1 LVNRARPAPI
11 QKVVSMKRT
20 IVATIVAVVL
30 ALLGGVAVL
39 LYAAGADARA
49 VAKQEPVQVLIA
61 AKRIPA
67 GTKGKAIVE
76 GGYVERVVMPA
87 SSVPADAVG
96 SIDAGLEELVV
107 TSDLQQRQVLLRGSF
122 GEAAVRTGGL
132 AVPDG
137 KVAITVEIGD
147 AERVAGH
154 VEAGAEVAVF
164 DTFTVAEGPGRTP
177 AGDGL
182 STDHKYTQATRLLL
196 PRVEVLAIG
205 ERVEADD
212 TKAKKDSTS
221 DEKSK
226 TQKVLVTV
234 AVSQA
239 EAEKLV
245 LAATTGSLYFALL
258 SDTSQVQPG
267 GGVDNRT
274 LFD

>member
-1 LVNRARPAPI
+1 V

-30 ALLGGVAVL
+30 ALIGGVAVL

-49 VAKQEPVQVLIA
+49 TANREPVQVLVA

-67 GTKGKAIVE
+67 GTTGKEIVD
-76 GGYVERVVMPA
+76 GGFVERVVMPA
-87 SSVPADAVG
+87 ASVPADAVG
-96 SIDAGLEELVV
+96 SIDAGLEGLVV
-107 TSDLQQRQVLLRGSF
+107 TSDLQKRQLVLRGSF

-132 AVPDG
+132 VVPDG
-137 KVAITVEIGD
+137 KVAVTVEIGD

-164 DTFTVAEGPGRTP
+164 DTFTVADGPGRTP
-177 AGDGL
+177 SGDGL

-205 ERVEADD
+205 ERVETDD
-212 TKAKKDSTS
+212 AKAKDDSSSEQKT
-221 DEKSK
+221 KS
-226 TQKVLVTV
+226 QKVLVTV
-234 AVSQA
+234 AVSQT

-258 SDTSQVQPG
+258 SDASQVQPG
-267 GGVDNRT
+267 AGVDNRT

>member
-1 LVNRARPAPI
+1 
-11 QKVVSMKRT
+11 MKRT
-20 IVATIVAVVL
+20 IVATVVAVLL
-30 ALLGGVAVL
+30 ALIGGAAVL

-49 VAKQEPVQVLIA
+49 TASREPVQVLVA
-61 AKRIPA
+61 TKRIPA
-67 GTKGKAIVE
+67 GTTGKAIVQ

-87 SSVPADAVG
+87 ASVPVDAVG
-96 SIDAGLEELVV
+96 SIDAGLEDLVV
-107 TSDLQQRQVLLRGSF
+107 TSDLQKRQLVLRGTF

-132 AVPDG
+132 VVPDG
-137 KVAITVEIGD
+137 RVAVTVEIGD

-164 DTFTVAEGPGRTP
+164 DTFTVAEGLGRTP

-182 STDHKYTQATRLLL
+182 STDHKYTHATRLLL

-205 ERVEADD
+205 ERVETDAK
-212 TKAKKDSTS
+212 TKGDSTS
-221 DEKSK
+221 ESK
-226 TQKVLVTV
+226 TKSQKVLVTV

-267 GGVDNRT
+267 AGVDNRT

>member
-1 LVNRARPAPI
+1 V

-30 ALLGGVAVL
+30 ALVGGAAVL

-49 VAKQEPVQVLIA
+49 TASREPVQVLVA

-67 GTKGKAIVE
+67 GTTGQDIVD

-87 SSVPADAVG
+87 ASVPADAVG
-96 SIDAGLEELVV
+96 AIDAGLEDLVV
-107 TSDLQQRQVLLRGSF
+107 TADLQQRQLLLRGAF

-132 AVPDG
+132 VVPDG
-137 KVAITVEIGD
+137 KVAVTVQIGD

-154 VEAGAEVAVF
+154 VEAGAAVAVF
-164 DTFTVAEGPGRTP
+164 DTFTVAEGLGRTP

-205 ERVEADD
+205 KHVETDEAK
-212 TKAKKDSTS
+212 TKDGSTS
-221 DEKSK
+221 ASK
-226 TQKVLVTV
+226 TKSQKVLVTV

-258 SDTSQVQPG
+258 SDSSKVQPG
-267 GGVDNRT
+267 AGVDNRT